1 MTLDSI
7 RNSCDVWY
15 QIIPW
20 PLSTRHIPSF
30 HFRVVWYRWEQVQ
43 GANWLVWSVQ
53 GKVINSLIPLIPP
66 KHFIS
71 LHLLFSIHYWHLS
84 VLKYIYL
91 TWFVFH
97 CTYPHQM
104 SIMKTFFNTA
114 IFVIK
119 LFFWT
124 MLAYCAKLSLLC
136 VQSRLKDSLSV
147 LVQLVDFKIRE
158 RCSGILSERERSIQL
173 KVLLVA
179 KVNKDMSK

>member
-1 MTLDSI
+1 
-7 RNSCDVWY
+7 
-15 QIIPW
+15 
-20 PLSTRHIPSF
+20 
-30 HFRVVWYRWEQVQ
+30 
-43 GANWLVWSVQ
+43 
-53 GKVINSLIPLIPP
+53 
-66 KHFIS
+66 
-71 LHLLFSIHYWHLS
+71 
-84 VLKYIYL
+84 
-91 TWFVFH
+91 
-97 CTYPHQM
+97 
-104 SIMKTFFNTA
+104 MKTFFNTA

>member
-1 MTLDSI
+1 MMPTF
-7 RNSCDVWY
+7 
-15 QIIPW
+15 
-20 PLSTRHIPSF
+20 LSKTFF

-179 KVNKDMSK
+179 KVNRDMSK